1 VRRTAGQLLLLL
13 AGLVAAAGCGSD
25 DGKPTSDGDNSA
37 LRFSGDQRAIGQVVE
52 DYATA
57 RRGNDWDRICDD
69 LYTASNRDLT
79 QGLIADSCA
88 DALADRSDSLDRLS
102 VTVTEIEDQT
112 TARVSAETYG
122 GAENEFGLVKDGGR
136 WRIDSTSGD
145 FRRGGPAQGSP
156 PPGLSPEERAPAEA
170 VLAYD
175 QALEDK
181 DWSRICEE
189 LFTDTQAG
197 GSDIEAP
204 LRCVN
209 DLRRDYGRGALG
221 LIVTNVEVTTA
232 ATART
237 RVGENEAATFTLLK
251 EGGRWRIDS
260 LAGTFPND

>member
-1 VRRTAGQLLLLL
+1 LRRTAGQLLLLL
-13 AGLVAAAGCGSD
+13 AGLVAAAGCGSN
-25 DGKPTSDGDNSA
+25 GGPTSDGDNSA
-37 LRFSGDQRAIGQVVE
+37 LRFSGDQRAIAQVVE

-57 RRGNDWDRICDD
+57 RRGNDWDRICDE
-69 LYTASNRDLT
+69 LYTAKQRDLT
-79 QGLIADSCA
+79 RGITADSCA
-88 DALADRSDSLDRLS
+88 DALADRSDHLDRLS

-112 TARVSAETYG
+112 TARVSAQTYG
-122 GAENEFGLVKDGGR
+122 GAENEFGLAKDGGR

-145 FRRGGPAQGSP
+145 FTGGGPAQSSLL
-156 PPGLSPEERAPAEA
+156 PGLSPEERAAAEA

-189 LFTDTQAG
+189 LFTETQAG

-204 LRCVN
+204 LRCVD

-221 LIVTNVEVTTA
+221 LSVTRVEVTTA

-237 RVGENEAATFTLLK
+237 RVGQNDAATFTMQT

-260 LAGTFPND
+260 FAGTFPNE